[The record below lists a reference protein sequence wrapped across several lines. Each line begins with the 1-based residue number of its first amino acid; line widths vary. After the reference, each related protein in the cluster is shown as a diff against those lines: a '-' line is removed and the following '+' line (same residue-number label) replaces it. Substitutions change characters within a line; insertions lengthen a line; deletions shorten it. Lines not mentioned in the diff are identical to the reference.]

1 MVSGGET
8 YVAGPNDGG
17 NSAMDCNGS
26 AKVTGGIFI
35 ASGSSSMASSFGEES
50 TQGAMMVSINA
61 SEGKN
66 KIELLDSKDKSL
78 LTWTTTKGFD
88 SVIISCPDIKKGSE
102 YTVKVGDESVD
113 VKMDCIVYGSGS
125 GRGAGGKGG
134 MKGEVG
140 SKGKGRSGF

>member
-1 MVSGGET
+1 MV
-8 YVAGPNDGG
+8 
-17 NSAMDCNGS
+17 
-26 AKVTGGIFI
+26 FI
-35 ASGSSSMASSFGEES
+35 N
-50 TQGAMMVSINA
+50 T

-88 SVIISCPDIKKGSE
+88 SVIISYPDIKKGSE

-113 VKMDCIVYGSGS
+113 VKMDSIVYGSGS

-134 MKGEVG
+134 MKGEG
-140 SKGKGRSGF
+140 GFKGKGRSGF

>member
-17 NSAMDCNGS
+17 IRAMDCNGS

-35 ASGSSSMASSFGEES
+35 ASGSSGMASSFGEES

-66 KIELLDSKDKSL
+66 KIELLESKEKSL

-102 YTVKVGDESVD
+102 YTVKVGDETVD
-113 VKMDCIVYGSGS
+113 VKMDSIVYGSGS

-134 MKGEVG
+134 MKGEDG
-140 SKGKGRSGF
+140 FKGKGRSGF